1 MIAGNFISNMFN
13 NTTKH
18 YDSENSL
25 YKLMCEMDF
34 ENMKK
39 VIEAY
44 FTTST
49 KHAKFTYTGNGVV
62 REE

>member
-1 MIAGNFISNMFN
+1 
-13 NTTKH
+13 
-18 YDSENSL
+18 
-25 YKLMCEMDF
+25 MCEMDF